1 MHSTFNIKLFI
12 LSPQSSSLRTHRSA
26 RRPCCHHSRN
36 SSSWSQSQVH
46 TQTGVVAS
54 NVSLPQNWS
63 FLVSKPDAHRQ
74 LLLPAM
80 STYHRTGLSWS
91 QSQVHTGSCCC
102 QQCLLTTE
110 LVFPGLKARCTQA
123 AVVASNVYLPQNWS
137 FLVSKPDAHRQ
148 VLLPAMSTYHR
159 TGLSW
164 SQSQVHIDRCCCQQC
179 LLTTEL
185 VFPGLKARC
194 THRQVLLPAMS
205 IYLPQNWSFLVSKP
219 GAHRQVLLPA
229 MSVYLPQNWSFL
241 VSKPGAHR
249 QVLLPVG
256 SD

>member
-74 LLLPAM
+74 
-80 STYHRTGLSWS
+80 
-91 QSQVHTGSCCC
+91 
-102 QQCLLTTE
+102 
-110 LVFPGLKARCTQA
+110 
-123 AVVASNVYLPQNWS
+123 
-137 FLVSKPDAHRQ
+137 
-148 VLLPAMSTYHR
+148 VLLPAISTYHR